1 MSETNDVK
9 ETIEDK
15 LKYIG
20 LDLNNIPKFLYE
32 FEPLN
37 FRPLKGYDERKYK
50 VYEYVPVRD
59 IQILVAPSN
68 RDEDLN
74 EKYKLATPI
83 FTYLES
89 DNEEYIRNYSVFLNM
104 LKNLNINKIKELEE
118 FQDKAAKDIPYEVK
132 YTDNYLWQVYYS
144 DFADKYFM
152 LVPEKEYENAAL
164 FYLIKK
170 QIEAEKNNEDI
181 KIYIPIS
188 HMEYSEELLTNTQ
201 ITDLE
206 NYIWLFTR
214 DWPSIY
220 EVYNYNDELS
230 IQILGNT
237 KVYEKI
243 SSVYKIKLEN
253 KKQANEFYNLIK
265 ALFILETDLPH
276 QYTFIPKIDKFGN
289 LQFTLN
295 NEVITYTDLA
305 QFLKKE
311 VMYKLDY
318 INEQK
323 NKIKKISKELNLLK
337 QKSEKQNNLYMYRQ
351 KQIASFLECKKSFFG
366 KVKFFFKRNKNSY
379 IEPKVENELDDKKEK
394 IQENTEDVSDTS
406 YTIENLIVLCH
417 KVDDYE
423 KKIKNIELD
432 IKAIKNTIKLMEKK
446 IENATKY
453 IEEIEE
459 HQKSFFEFMRYTSK
473 DSEQVLTEA
482 IFEEIE
488 KKPIIKKSFDYED
501 DIEEL
506 GKMLDKLQREKFTK
520 NECDAIFALQY
531 VSKCVNYINNE
542 TDCNEEEAKKEFE
555 NLKNEFM
562 ERQEEYQYK
571 AFDIFG
577 AIVQDQTKIKRLNNV
592 KHREIERDKFEILK
606 IKKNTEFFE
615 YIENIKKYMDILK
628 KAYKKIES
636 FLDISLYLSRNVA
649 LNKFN
654 IEICSIDPYKEIE
667 ELLKSDDETIH
678 LYRFHINKG
687 MNIIFYT
694 NIIYYDNKN
703 NTLPIGMDVKQK
715 GLIDFSKY
723 SYIENFK
730 TEFNINI
737 PKNEL
742 YVNTKNIIVHDMAI
756 KE

>member
-1 MSETNDVK
+1 
-9 ETIEDK
+9 
-15 LKYIG
+15 
-20 LDLNNIPKFLYE
+20 
-32 FEPLN
+32 
-37 FRPLKGYDERKYK
+37 
-50 VYEYVPVRD
+50 
-59 IQILVAPSN
+59 
-68 RDEDLN
+68 
-74 EKYKLATPI
+74 
-83 FTYLES
+83 
-89 DNEEYIRNYSVFLNM
+89 
-104 LKNLNINKIKELEE
+104 
-118 FQDKAAKDIPYEVK
+118 
-132 YTDNYLWQVYYS
+132 
-144 DFADKYFM
+144 
-152 LVPEKEYENAAL
+152 
-164 FYLIKK
+164 
-170 QIEAEKNNEDI
+170 
-181 KIYIPIS
+181 
-188 HMEYSEELLTNTQ
+188 
-201 ITDLE
+201 
-206 NYIWLFTR
+206 
-214 DWPSIY
+214 
-220 EVYNYNDELS
+220 
-230 IQILGNT
+230 
-237 KVYEKI
+237 
-243 SSVYKIKLEN
+243 
-253 KKQANEFYNLIK
+253 
-265 ALFILETDLPH
+265 
-276 QYTFIPKIDKFGN
+276 
-289 LQFTLN
+289 
-295 NEVITYTDLA
+295 
-305 QFLKKE
+305 
-311 VMYKLDY
+311 
-318 INEQK
+318 
-323 NKIKKISKELNLLK
+323 
-337 QKSEKQNNLYMYRQ
+337 
-351 KQIASFLECKKSFFG
+351 
-366 KVKFFFKRNKNSY
+366 
-379 IEPKVENELDDKKEK
+379 
-394 IQENTEDVSDTS
+394 
-406 YTIENLIVLCH
+406 
-417 KVDDYE
+417 
-423 KKIKNIELD
+423 
-432 IKAIKNTIKLMEKK
+432 MEKK

-453 IEEIEE
+453 
-459 HQKSFFEFMRYTSK
+459 
-473 DSEQVLTEA
+473 
-482 IFEEIE
+482 
-488 KKPIIKKSFDYED
+488 
-501 DIEEL
+501 IEEL

-542 TDCNEEEAKKEFE
+542 TDSNEEEAKKEFE